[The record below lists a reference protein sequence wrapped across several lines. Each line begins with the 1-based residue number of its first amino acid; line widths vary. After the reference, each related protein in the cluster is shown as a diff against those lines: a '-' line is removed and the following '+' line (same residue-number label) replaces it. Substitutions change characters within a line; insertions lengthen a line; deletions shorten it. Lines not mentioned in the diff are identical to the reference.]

1 MASEVTDVLVAEG
14 AACSIKA
21 GKIFCW
27 GATGLR
33 PVGGGGLALAPR
45 KAKDQYNMWSDF
57 DGRFDG
63 VGIVHD
69 YAWQPSTPD
78 SPGESISSS
87 YPAIDWIIVGG
98 ESGPESRPMQLEWAQ
113 SIAEQCKNAD
123 VPFFMK
129 QLGGHPDKRHNLEQ
143 FPVDLRVRQFPG

>member
-1 MASEVTDVLVAEG
+1 MAIPAKVKFLSMEPLLG
-14 AACSIKA
+14 
-21 GKIFCW
+21 
-27 GATGLR
+27 
-33 PVGGGGLALAPR
+33 PVKLWE
-45 KAKDQYNMWSDF
+45 WSDF